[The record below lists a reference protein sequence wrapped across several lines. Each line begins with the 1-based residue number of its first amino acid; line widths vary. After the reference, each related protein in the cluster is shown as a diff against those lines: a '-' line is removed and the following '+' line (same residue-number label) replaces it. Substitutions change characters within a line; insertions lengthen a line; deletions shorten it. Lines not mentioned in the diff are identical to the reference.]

1 MLLNFNIDP
10 AGIPSDVSLVLAQHP
25 AVDQLRNSLARALNL
40 DEANQQIIRDEIV
53 GVLAGLVDSYLPG

>member
-10 AGIPSDVSLVLAQHP
+10 AGLPSDVSLVLAQHP

-40 DEANQQIIRDEIV
+40 DEAHQQIIRDEIV